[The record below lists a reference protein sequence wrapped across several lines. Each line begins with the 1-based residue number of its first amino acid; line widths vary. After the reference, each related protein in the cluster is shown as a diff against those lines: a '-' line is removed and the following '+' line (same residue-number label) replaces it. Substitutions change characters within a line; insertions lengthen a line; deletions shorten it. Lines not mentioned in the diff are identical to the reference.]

1 MTAEVLK
8 LHLGCFDQATKGW
21 INTDITPHLWV
32 ARVPGLPRLLF
43 RIGKITRDRL
53 EQHKRGVFKE
63 LTYLDVTKRFP
74 YSDETFDFV
83 FSCHMLEHLFVHE
96 AQACIA
102 DIFRVLKSGGICRI
116 VVPDL
121 DKIVADYNPD
131 QPELFLKKIF
141 ECDPQS
147 RNAHHWHYNANSLLR
162 VLRDAGFHEAYQCAY
177 RQGRCPDLESL
188 DNRADESCFVEAIK

>member
-1 MTAEVLK
+1 MAPEVLK
-8 LHLGCFDQATKGW
+8 LHLGCFDRATKGW
-21 INTDITPHLWV
+21 INTGITPHLWV
-32 ARVPGLPRLLF
+32 ALVPGLPRLLF
-43 RIGKITRDRL
+43 RMGKITRARL
-53 EQHKRGVFKE
+53 EQHKRGVFKD

-83 FSCHMLEHLFVHE
+83 FSCHMLEHLFVHK

-102 DIFRVLKSGGICRI
+102 EIFRVLKPGGICRV

-131 QPELFLKKIF
+131 QPELFLKRIF
-141 ECDPQS
+141 ECDVRS

-162 VLRDAGFHEAYQCAY
+162 LLRDAGFHEAYQCAY

-188 DNRADESCFVEAIK
+188 DNRADESLFVEAIK